1 MLSPSTSFIRTALP
15 QSLLSDSDSSL
26 ALPSG
31 QRLPRDRNRDRDWDR
46 DRSLRLRKQ
55 VHLSLVRKRSSAG
68 EERGSLLQARTSSEP
83 AGRQTAPLFDYFTV
97 PLLESGYGYSKHR
110 SPVGGADPGQ
120 GGQDVRY
127 SSETGRFLSQ
137 GLQCQATKPIRRI
150 EVPVDASPVLVRVQG
165 RKESRY
171 RGGRSSRRFRA
182 RSYGQR
188 SPSVDV
194 GLAGWWRGSRP
205 SLWQHSTYLA
215 SAVGSSTRQSPF
227 SRSWSHPDQSQSEL
241 AGEAARSARS
251 TIVHRQ
257 STGCLVG
264 QPPKPWAASTYR
276 RVRSPSLEEQLHAVS
291 VSVHSSSQRLD
302 RVVRYNWNQTSV
314 QTSAPTT
321 GNDAVTEEIIPAET
335 AELQDQAQT
344 QSLGDLSTAPE
355 NQEAQVASKTVSC
368 STSVDDNGEW
378 TMDTA
383 VSALAHD
390 KMDYVVYGAN
400 FIQHE
405 CFQRPEAKKELYEL
419 DGIERLVELLSSEEV
434 EVQKAVCGAI
444 RNGVFEENDSKLEV
458 RDHGGLQKL
467 VQLLGHT
474 KDIETRRQITGLM
487 WNLSSNEQL
496 KSELIEEALHPLTS
510 SIIVPYSGW
519 PDGDVKTV
527 DLDHDIF
534 YNTTGCLRNLSSAS
548 PEGRKQMR
556 ECEGLI
562 DSLVHY
568 IQSTIANNQEDDKS
582 TENCTCVLHNLAFQL
597 ENELPS
603 AYTERLGWR
612 RHPLGQ
618 QKSPGC
624 FGGRSPKLK
633 EEIVTEN
640 VWAEEMN
647 PPQGVAWLWHRL
659 VVRMYLSLIARSTR
673 TCTQEA
679 SLGALQNLTA
689 STGPMGSAITQT
701 ISRGERGLQHLR
713 RTLHSPNPRVCN
725 ATLCLLRNMS
735 RHPGV
740 HAELADTLVPDL
752 AAVLPVGM
760 NSAAPDNMTALVCQV
775 LHALVQGRP
784 QLARTLAQGPA
795 LPCLVELS
803 RSEQSAP
810 SDAGKAASNLLYN
823 LWLFRDVHS
832 VYKKAGFTKSDFI
845 NTRTTKV
852 YHSLRD
858 RKSSL

>member
-1 MLSPSTSFIRTALP
+1 MISSPTGFLRTALP
-15 QSLLSDSDSSL
+15 QSPLSDRDSSL
-26 ALPSG
+26 DLPSS
-31 QRLPRDRNRDRDWDR
+31 QRQPRDRDRGRDL
-46 DRSLRLRKQ
+46 DRSLRLRRQ
-55 VHLSLVRKRSSAG
+55 VHLSLVRRRSSS
-68 EERGSLLQARTSSEP
+68 GSLLQARTYSEP
-83 AGRQTAPLFDYFTV
+83 AGYQTAPLFDSFTV
-97 PLLESGYGYSKHR
+97 PLLDSGYGYSKHR
-110 SPVGGADPGQ
+110 SQVDGADSGQ
-120 GGQDVRY
+120 SHQDARY

-137 GLQCQATKPIRRI
+137 GLQCQATKPTRRI
-150 EVPVDASPVLVRVQG
+150 EVAVDDSPVLVRAQG
-165 RKESRY
+165 HKESRY
-171 RGGRSSRRFRA
+171 RGGRSPGRIRA

-188 SPSVDV
+188 SSSVDV
-194 GLAGWWRGSRP
+194 GPTGWWSVSRP
-205 SLWQHSTYLA
+205 SLWRHPTYQA
-215 SAVGSSTRQSPF
+215 SAVGGSTRQIHY
-227 SRSWSHPDQSQSEL
+227 SRSWSHLAQRQSEQ
-241 AGEAARSARS
+241 AVQAARSVRG
-251 TIVHRQ
+251 TFVHRV
-257 STGCLVG
+257 STDLVG
-264 QPPKPWAASTYR
+264 QLPLAGHHPEPVPWAASAYR
-276 RVRSPSLEEQLHAVS
+276 RVQSSPLEEQLHAVS
-291 VSVHSSSQRLD
+291 ASVRSSSQRLD
-302 RVVRYNWNQTSV
+302 RVVKYNWNQTSV
-314 QTSAPTT
+314 QTSADI
-321 GNDAVTEEIIPAET
+321 DAVTEEFIPAET
-335 AELQDQAQT
+335 ADLQDQAQT
-344 QSLGDLSTAPE
+344 QSLGDLSSTPE
-355 NQEAQVASKTVSC
+355 TQEAQVPSMTASC
-368 STSVDDNGEW
+368 STSVDGEW

-383 VSALAHD
+383 VAALAHD
-390 KMDYVVYGAN
+390 KMEYVVYGAN

-419 DGIERLVELLSSEEV
+419 DGIERLMQLLSNEEV
-434 EVQKAVCGAI
+434 EVQRAVCGAI

-458 RDHGGLQKL
+458 RDQGGLQKL

-496 KSELIEEALHPLTS
+496 KSELIEEALHPLNS
-510 SIIVPYSGW
+510 SIIIPYSGW
-519 PDGDVKTV
+519 PDGDVKPMDV
-527 DLDHDIF
+527 DPDIF

-562 DSLVHY
+562 DSLVLY
-568 IQSTIANNQEDDKS
+568 IQFTIANNQEDDKS

-612 RHPLGQ
+612 KHLGQ

-624 FGGRSPKLK
+624 FGGRSPKPK
-633 EEIVTEN
+633 EEGVTEN

-689 STGPMGSAITQT
+689 STGPMGTAITES

-713 RTLHSPNPRVCN
+713 RTLHSPNSRVCN

-740 HAELADTLVPDL
+740 QAELAGTLVPDL
-752 AAVLPVGM
+752 ATVLPVAV
-760 NSAAPDNMTALVCQV
+760 NSVTPDDTTALICQV
-775 LHALVQGRP
+775 MHALLQGRP
-784 QLARTLAQGPA
+784 QLTRTMAQGPA
-795 LPCLVELS
+795 LPSLVELS
-803 RSEQSAP
+803 RREQNAP
-810 SDAGKAASNLLYN
+810 SSASKAASNLLYN
-823 LWLFRDVHS
+823 LWLFRDLHS

-858 RKSSL
+858 RKTSL